1 MAGATRRADGKHRDR
16 RGLRA
21 VLVVVDTAVLTVA
34 WAPLL
39 LAAFP
44 RAGREPA
51 ESLFVA
57 GTAVALALGIM
68 RYQGLYLSR
77 LCAIRSIE
85 VRLIARSSLST
96 ALGLV
101 LLDRLVFQRIGSPM
115 LMRETVIGALA
126 MLVLLVVERSVF
138 RAVLRST
145 RQSGAHSREVVVL
158 GSGAHAA
165 RLVSVIGDHPDYGMK
180 VVGVLGDLDDAR
192 TNGLDHLWL
201 GTLDQ
206 TERITAETA
215 VTGVVL
221 SASAIEHPGITSLV
235 KRLQTAGLHVQV
247 SNGLAG
253 FDVQRIRQL
262 HIAREPMIYLEQFT
276 PRRIDHA
283 AKRAIDLF
291 VSFTVTIVLSP
302 LLLLIALAIKSD
314 GGPVFFKQVRVGK
327 NGRPFTVLKFRTMVV
342 DAEQRLAEIQAANE
356 RSGPLFKMDV
366 DPRVTRVG
374 RILRLTSLDE
384 VPQLFNVLSGR
395 MSIVGPRP
403 ALPSEVAEFDAE
415 LRRREL
421 VKPGITG
428 LWQVEARDS
437 PSFDAY
443 RRLDLFYVDNWTVA
457 GDIEIML
464 DTFEHLL
471 GRVVR
476 AVRGE
481 PTHMP
486 HVERPGAESGVAV
499 GPSATAPTSAGEA
512 GTADHTS
519 DGAVRLAR
527 SDAHRTAGP
536 LDPAAQSDAPAE
548 VEAAAIAPTSLRA
561 RRSA

>member
-1 MAGATRRADGKHRDR
+1 MTGRRAETKSRER

-21 VLVVVDTAVLTVA
+21 VLVVVDTAVLALA
-34 WAPLL
+34 WAPVLL
-39 LAAFP
+39 LAFP
-44 RAGREPA
+44 AADREPG
-51 ESLFVA
+51 ESLFLA
-57 GTAVALALGIM
+57 GTAVAASLVIM
-68 RYQGLYLSR
+68 RYEGLYLSR
-77 LCAIRSIE
+77 LCAVRSIE
-85 VRLIARSSLST
+85 VRLIARSSIYT

-101 LLDRLVFQRIGSPM
+101 LVDRLVFQQIGAPM
-115 LMRETVIGALA
+115 LVRETFIGAAA

-145 RQSGAHSREVVVL
+145 RQSGAHAREVIVL
-158 GSGAHAA
+158 GAGAHAA

-192 TNGLDHLWL
+192 ANGLDDLWL
-201 GTLDQ
+201 GHLDQ

-221 SASAIEHPGITSLV
+221 SASASEHPGITSLV
-235 KRLQTAGLHVQV
+235 KRLQAAGLHVQV
-247 SNGLAG
+247 SNGLTG

-262 HIAREPMIYLEQFT
+262 HIAREPMIYLEQSK
-276 PRRIDHA
+276 PRWVDHA
-283 AKRAIDLF
+283 AKRAIDLL
-291 VSFTVTIVLSP
+291 VSITVTVVLAP
-302 LLLLIALAIKSD
+302 VLLLIALAIKTD
-314 GGPVFFKQVRVGK
+314 GGPVFFKQTRIGK
-327 NGRPFTVLKFRTMVV
+327 HGRPFTVLKFRTMVV

-356 RSGPLFKMDV
+356 RHGPLFKMDV

-374 RILRLTSLDE
+374 RILRLSSLDE

-403 ALPSEVAEFDAE
+403 ALPSEVAEFDDD

-443 RRLDLFYVDNWTVA
+443 RRLDLFYVDNWTVP

-476 AVRGE
+476 ALRSE
-481 PTHMP
+481 PTQAGPAAAAGAPEATPVAGALGHAP
-486 HVERPGAESGVAV
+486 QLGRVETPVAQERPV
-499 GPSATAPTSAGEA
+499 GPTCDPA
-512 GTADHTS
+512 
-519 DGAVRLAR
+519 
-527 SDAHRTAGP
+527 
-536 LDPAAQSDAPAE
+536 DPAAGAAPFGGQ
-548 VEAAAIAPTSLRA
+548 
-561 RRSA
+561 RSA